1 MGRLVLRRLA
11 ATVPVLL
18 LVTFGVFLLLHLT
31 PGDPIDVMMAESVDA
46 TVKENLRRELG
57 LDRPLYGQYAAW
69 MGRLVQGD
77 LGRSIRNGEP
87 VIENV
92 RRRLRPSLEL
102 AFFAMTIS
110 VVIAFPVGIL
120 SAIRRN
126 TSVDRAGA
134 TFALFGIC
142 MPNFL
147 LALLLI
153 FFFGVTLRWLPIS
166 GYTDPLEE
174 PWNGLR
180 SLTLPAITLG
190 LALAAVVTRTLRSSL
205 LEALA
210 EDYVRTAR
218 AKGLSEWRV
227 VWGHVLRNAL
237 IPVVTVLGLQLGTLI
252 GGAVITEYV
261 FALPGVGRLVVDAI
275 FARDYPLVQ
284 GVVLLIAVGFILSN
298 LAVDLLY
305 GWIDPRIRY
314 RCAYRGPRAVGPASH
329 RAGTP
334 LGDPAPGRAH
344 AAGAAGGAGAAPR
357 GDRRAARADDLA
369 LRSAQAG
376 PRPHPGPPRPRAPH
390 GHRQRGPR
398 RPLADDLGHPCVAP
412 RRLRLRRP
420 RHGRG
425 RDPGPPR
432 RIHGRPHRRLPDA
445 AHGRGAVLPAA
456 RARPRP
462 GRGAGS
468 GAGRRRHRSRRGV
481 HAHLRAPHARPGADH
496 HHARVRGGGAGAG
509 RPGLARGLAPRVAEC
524 RHPHRDPGFVE
535 RGLCHPRRG
544 LAILPRSGRAA
555 TRRVVGEHD
564 QCGTRLSAAGA
575 LDRLLAGHSAVRDGG
590 GIELRRRRGAR
601 CPRPAPQKVSEAWST
616 ATRCAAAAS
625 ASAAR
630 A

>member
-11 ATVPVLL
+11 ATIPVLL

-31 PGDPIDVMMAESVDA
+31 PGDPIDVMMAESADA

-57 LDRPLYGQYAAW
+57 LDRPLYVQYAAW

-110 VVIAFPVGIL
+110 VVVAFPVGII

-126 TSVDRAGA
+126 TAVDRAGA

-237 IPVVTVLGLQLGTLI
+237 IPVVTILGLQLGTLI

-261 FALPGVGRLVVDAI
+261 FALPGVGRLVVDAV

-284 GVVLLIAVGFILSN
+284 GVVLLIAVGFIVSN
-298 LAVDLLY
+298 LVVDVLY
-305 GWIDPRIRY
+305 GWIDPRIR
-314 RCAYRGPRAVGPASH
+314 
-329 RAGTP
+329 
-334 LGDPAPGRAH
+334 
-344 AAGAAGGAGAAPR
+344 
-357 GDRRAARADDLA
+357 
-369 LRSAQAG
+369 
-376 PRPHPGPPRPRAPH
+376 
-390 GHRQRGPR
+390 
-398 RPLADDLGHPCVAP
+398 
-412 RRLRLRRP
+412 
-420 RHGRG
+420 
-425 RDPGPPR
+425 
-432 RIHGRPHRRLPDA
+432 
-445 AHGRGAVLPAA
+445 
-456 RARPRP
+456 
-462 GRGAGS
+462 
-468 GAGRRRHRSRRGV
+468 SR
-481 HAHLRAPHARPGADH
+481 
-496 HHARVRGGGAGAG
+496 
-509 RPGLARGLAPRVAEC
+509 
-524 RHPHRDPGFVE
+524 
-535 RGLCHPRRG
+535 
-544 LAILPRSGRAA
+544 
-555 TRRVVGEHD
+555 
-564 QCGTRLSAAGA
+564 
-575 LDRLLAGHSAVRDGG
+575 
-590 GIELRRRRGAR
+590 
-601 CPRPAPQKVSEAWST
+601 
-616 ATRCAAAAS
+616 
-625 ASAAR
+625 
-630 A
+630 